1 MVNPLSI
8 GGQMST
14 ENRGEA
20 TVLAGTKPAVPEF
33 VRSLGLLDSTFMVA
47 GTIIGSGIFLVSA
60 DIARQVGSSGWLLA
74 VWGIGGIMT
83 MIAALCYGELAAMM
97 PQSGGQYVYLRE
109 AHGPL
114 VGFLYGWTL
123 FLVIQTGSIAA
134 VAVAFAKYLGAVVPW
149 VSGPIRQLVAVAL
162 IWFLT
167 LVNLQGMRAGKRIQN
182 TFAIAKLGAL
192 ACLIVIGVFGS
203 APDAAIR
210 SGAFWTPIRNG
221 QELPW
226 KSFLPILGIAT
237 VGAFLAY
244 DAWNNITFTAAEV
257 KNPRRNIP
265 LSLSLGVGIVISV
278 YMLVNLSYLSALPLA
293 GIQHAPEDR
302 VATAAVRVVLGH
314 RAEALMAIGILVAT
328 FGSDNGMILAGSRVY
343 YAMARDGLFFL
354 RAGRL
359 NRHGVPGASL
369 IMQAVWASLLT
380 LSGTYSDLV
389 DYVVFAGLLF
399 YVLTVAAVFRLRRV
413 KRDLPRPYRTFG
425 YPVLPALYILASVL
439 ILAALLIYKPRYTWP
454 GLGIVL
460 LGVPVYLL
468 RTRRSFGRS

>member
-1 MVNPLSI
+1 
-8 GGQMST
+8 MST
-14 ENRGEA
+14 ENATEA
-20 TVLAGTKPAVPEF
+20 TARAEAKPVIPEF

-74 VWGIGGIMT
+74 VWGIGGSMT
-83 MIAALCYGELAAMM
+83 MIAALSYGELAAMM

-109 AHGPL
+109 AYGPL

-134 VAVAFAKYLGAVVPW
+134 VAVAFAKYLGPVAPW
-149 VSGPIRQLVAVAL
+149 DSGPIRQLVAVAL

-167 LVNLQGMRAGKRIQN
+167 LVNLQGIRAGKQIQN
-182 TFAIAKLGAL
+182 TFAIAKLGVL
-192 ACLIVIGVFGS
+192 ACLVVIGVFYS
-203 APDAAIR
+203 TPDATIR

-221 QELPW
+221 QELHW

-265 LSLSLGVGIVISV
+265 LSLALGVAVVIGI
-278 YMLVNLSYLSALPLA
+278 YMLVNVTYLSTLGLA

-302 VATAAVRVVLGH
+302 VATAAVQVVLGH
-314 RAEALMAIGILVAT
+314 RAEVLMAIGILVAT

-343 YAMARDGLFFL
+343 YAMARDGLFFPQ
-354 RAGRL
+354 AGRL

-369 IMQAVWASLLT
+369 IMQAAWASLLT
-380 LSGTYSDLV
+380 VSGTYSDLV

-413 KRDLPRPYRTFG
+413 RPDLPRPYRTFG
-425 YPVLPALYILASVL
+425 YPVLPSLYILASVL

-460 LGVPVYLL
+460 LGVPVYLI
-468 RTRRSFGRS
+468 RTKRSFGRS